1 MAPLTGTAIAVE
13 RTEHVATITL
23 ARPDVYN
30 ALNFEMLAA
39 LRDLLAELRFETEL
53 RALIVTGAGDK
64 AFCAG
69 ADLKERAT
77 MPPERVKQFI
87 FTIRELM
94 SDLASFPRPVIA
106 AINGIALGGGTEMAL
121 GCDIRIASVNAV
133 LGLTETSLAII
144 PGAGGTQRLPR
155 LVGLG
160 KAKELIFTARKVSA
174 EEAQEI
180 GLVDKLVP
188 AGQAQVAAR
197 EMASA
202 IAANGPLAVEMAK
215 WAIDRGVETDLATGL
230 ALESRAYDLVI
241 PTQDRL
247 EGLAAF
253 REKRRPVYRGV

>member
-1 MAPLTGTAIAVE
+1 MAPVTGTAIDVQRAD
-13 RTEHVATITL
+13 HVATITL
-23 ARPDVYN
+23 DRPDVHN
-30 ALNFEMLAA
+30 AINFEMLASMRA
-39 LRDLLAELRFETEL
+39 LMAELR
-53 RALIVTGAGDK
+53 AVIVTGAGDK

-77 MPPERVKQFI
+77 MPAERVKQFI
-87 FTIRELM
+87 FNIRELM
-94 SDLASFPRPVIA
+94 SELASFPRPVIA

-121 GCDIRIASVNAV
+121 GCDIRIASANAV

-174 EEAQEI
+174 EEALEI

-188 AGQAQVAAR
+188 AGQAEVAAR
-197 EMASA
+197 EMAAA
-202 IAANGPLAVEMAK
+202 IAANGPVAVEMAK

-230 ALESRAYDLVI
+230 ALESRAYDMVI

-253 REKRRPVYRGV
+253 KDKRRPVYRGV